1 MKKFIS
7 ILGSTGSIG
16 QSTLRLI
23 DKKKNIFSIK
33 LLCANKNY
41 NLINKQ
47 IKKYNPK
54 YFIITDKKTFEKI
67 YKKFKKRKII
77 ILNNFDSIKIKK
89 ENHITVSAI
98 TGISGLEPTLKMIE
112 LSDKV
117 LLANKES
124 VICGWNLIKKT
135 LLKYKT
141 KIIPIDSEHFST
153 MKLLENHKYNEI
165 EKIYITASGGPF
177 LNLKKKKFKNIDP
190 KDAIKHPKWKMGKK
204 ISIDSATLMNK
215 ILELIEAQKL
225 FGLPLNKF
233 DIIIHPE
240 SLVHSIVLFKNG
252 LTKLLYHETSM
263 TIPIGNALFE
273 KNFRFDKFIEPKKRE
288 IKNLTFKK
296 VNKSIFPTIKLK
308 DRLQEFSSTPII
320 INSANEA
327 SVDLF
332 LKKKIPFLM
341 IYKIIM
347 SILNDRNYKKYA
359 INTPNNIHQIKKID
373 SWVRNLILK
382 KYTSPNV

>member
-153 MKLLENHKYNEI
+153 MKLLENHKYSEI

-263 TIPIGNALFE
+263 SIPIGNALFE
-273 KNFRFDKFIEPKKRE
+273 KNFRFDKFIDPKKRE

>member
-273 KNFRFDKFIEPKKRE
+273 KNFRFDKFIDPKKRE

-373 SWVRNLILK
+373 S
-382 KYTSPNV
+382 

>member
-153 MKLLENHKYNEI
+153 MKLLENFQPVQH
-165 EKIYITASGGPF
+165 
-177 LNLKKKKFKNIDP
+177 
-190 KDAIKHPKWKMGKK
+190 
-204 ISIDSATLMNK
+204 
-215 ILELIEAQKL
+215 
-225 FGLPLNKF
+225 
-233 DIIIHPE
+233 
-240 SLVHSIVLFKNG
+240 
-252 LTKLLYHETSM
+252 
-263 TIPIGNALFE
+263 
-273 KNFRFDKFIEPKKRE
+273 R
-288 IKNLTFKK
+288 
-296 VNKSIFPTIKLK
+296 
-308 DRLQEFSSTPII
+308 
-320 INSANEA
+320 
-327 SVDLF
+327 
-332 LKKKIPFLM
+332 
-341 IYKIIM
+341 
-347 SILNDRNYKKYA
+347 
-359 INTPNNIHQIKKID
+359 PNQ
-373 SWVRNLILK
+373 
-382 KYTSPNV
+382 

>member
-273 KNFRFDKFIEPKKRE
+273 KNFRFDKFIDPKKRE